1 MENEG
6 FQVRML
12 GEFSISYKGREVV
25 LGKRSTLKYIQLL
38 QFIWFYSNRG
48 GVKKESLIRALY
60 GGEGVT
66 DSNNSLNNL
75 IYQLRRQMI
84 KTGLPNGE
92 YIILSNGIYMT
103 DPKFPVTL
111 DVQEFEDLLSCEPDS
126 KKRISSCQTAFK
138 IYRGELLPSISTEL
152 WVISENSRLKS
163 MYGECVNC
171 LAGYYEKQ
179 LDYQMAE
186 QIYERASKI
195 YPYDNWQLN
204 QIETLLK
211 RKSYKKAYV
220 LYNNMV
226 RQYSEEMG
234 LPPSPEMLNC
244 YETLSQMSEHVPRD
258 LENIKRDMREYIDIK
273 PEEVGAYY
281 CSYRSFI
288 DICHVTSRRMERHG
302 RSVFLMLCTLVDY
315 EKKMIMNEDK
325 LRKRSELIKEVIS
338 SSLRKGDVFTTY
350 NSSQFLILLEGAKQ
364 ENCEV
369 IYKRIRKKFKE
380 RAGNRSEVEYLI
392 TSMADLVNNQKIRQ

>member
-12 GEFSISYKGREVV
+12 GEFSISYKGKEVI
-25 LGKRSTLKYIQLL
+25 LGKRSTLKYMQLL
-38 QFIWFYSNRG
+38 QFIWYYGNRS

-60 GGEGVT
+60 GGEGVA

-75 IYQLRRQMI
+75 IYQLRRQMV

-92 YIILSNGIYMT
+92 YIIRSDGFYMT
-103 DPKFPVTL
+103 DPRFPVKL
-111 DVQEFEDLLSCEPDS
+111 DVQEFEDLLSCESGS
-126 KKRISSCQTAFK
+126 KEKISRYQAAFEL
-138 IYRGELLPSISTEL
+138 YRGELLPSISTEM

-171 LAGYYEKQ
+171 LADYYEKQ
-179 LDYQMAE
+179 LDYQMLE

-195 YPYDNWQLN
+195 YPYDNWQLK

-211 RKSYKKAYV
+211 RKNYKKAYV
-220 LYNNMV
+220 VYNDMV
-226 RQYSEEMG
+226 HQYSEEMG

-244 YETLSQMSEHVPRD
+244 YETLSQMSEHVPGD
-258 LENIKRDMREYIDIK
+258 LENIKRDMREYINIM
-273 PEEVGAYY
+273 PEEAGAYY
-281 CSYRSFI
+281 CSYRSFV

-315 EKKMIMNEDK
+315 ERKMIMNEEK
-325 LRKRSELIKEVIS
+325 LRKRSQLIKEVIS
-338 SSLRKGDVFTTY
+338 SCLRKGDVFTKY
-350 NSSQFLILLEGAKQ
+350 NSAQYLILLEGAKQ
-364 ENCEV
+364 EDCEV
-369 IYKRIRKKFKE
+369 IYRRIRKKFKE
-380 RAGNRSEVEYLI
+380 RSGYRSEVEYLI
-392 TSMADLVNNQKIRQ
+392 TSMADLVDHKKTL